1 MPTLF
6 DPSQAFS
13 RILYPLVFA
22 ALLAATP
29 ISAQSALDG
38 LLGRLLEVQQNEAAS
53 QQELEEATALV
64 ARIIED
70 FPASAAA
77 VSIIRGE
84 PYDGIDFSSFEAR
97 LQATSAAGETTSAG
111 QLPTFFVG
119 AAPAPA
125 VSADC
130 ISTAFSPSAKTAMQI
145 NVSLLPDGILQGLP
159 TLMVPAT
166 PDQAVRA
173 DYIGLIGAIEGC
185 TPLDWGAAGEYMLA
199 IAETGTISIEPP
211 AATEQV
217 AAAPI
222 APLPAVP
229 APDLAPAPDAAP
241 EAAPAFPT
249 FQVAPQEPLAG
260 TAVAPAPAGQLPT
273 FLTPTAIPLATP
285 DTEDLMALDRQAI
298 RDIQARL
305 LVSGFDPNGVD
316 GVLGRGARAAL
327 TSWQASVGAEP
338 SGYINTEQMDILR
351 QQSQAPLEL
360 WLAEPGNASVYK
372 PPAAAPKAKRT
383 AKKKKRV
390 RVCNRNTLGILY
402 NCRYVLR

>member
-1 MPTLF
+1 MPILF
-6 DPSQAFS
+6 DPFRALN

-22 ALLAATP
+22 ALVAATP
-29 ISAQSALDG
+29 IAAQTALDG

-64 ARIIED
+64 ARIVED
-70 FPASAAA
+70 YPASAAA

-97 LQATSAAGETTSAG
+97 LQATPVAGETAPSS
-111 QLPTFFVG
+111 QLPTFFAG

-130 ISTAFSPSAKTAMQI
+130 ISSAFSPSAKTAMQI
-145 NVSLLPDGILQGLP
+145 NVTLLSDGSLQGLP
-159 TLMVPAT
+159 TLAVPSA
-166 PDQAVRA
+166 PGQAVRA

-185 TPLDWGAAGEYMLA
+185 TPLGWGAEGEYMLA
-199 IAETGTISIEPP
+199 ISEAGTMSVEPP
-211 AATEQV
+211 AAPEQV

-222 APLPAVP
+222 ATLPA
-229 APDLAPAPDAAP
+229 APAPAP
-241 EAAPAFPT
+241 STATEAAPAFPT
-249 FQVAPQEPLAG
+249 FQVAPPAG
-260 TAVAPAPAGQLPT
+260 TPGTPAPAGQLPT

-327 TSWQASVGAEP
+327 TNWQASVGAEP
-338 SGYINTEQMDILR
+338 SGYINTEQMDVLR
-351 QQSQAPLEL
+351 QQSQAQLEL
-360 WLAEPGNASVYK
+360 WLAEPGNASIYK
-372 PPAAAPKAKRT
+372 PPAAAPKAQRK